1 MKTKFSELLRVK
13 KEALKEME
21 RAILAIS
28 RHIERRE
35 LEIEAILRE
44 ILEIKTPSLG
54 TYAEFLRIQEIKK
67 AHIGEID
74 QMRLEVAQL
83 KAERTLMRER
93 LKELNLDYEK
103 AKYLESLEI
112 QKVLARRKNQERAE
126 MDEISLMLYNTRSLA
141 NQNQRG
147 EIK

>member
-1 MKTKFSELLRVK
+1 MKTKFSEFLRVK

-21 RAILAIS
+21 RAILTIS
-28 RHIERRE
+28 QHIERRE

-44 ILEIKTPSLG
+44 ILEIKIPSLG

-74 QMRLEVAQL
+74 RMRLEVAQL

-141 NQNQRG
+141 N
-147 EIK
+147 

>member
-28 RHIERRE
+28 QHIERRE

-44 ILEIKTPSLG
+44 ILEIKIPSLG

-67 AHIGEID
+67 AHIEEID
-74 QMRLEVAQL
+74 RMRLEVAQL
-83 KAERTLMRER
+83 KAKRTLMRER

-141 NQNQRG
+141 N
-147 EIK
+147 

>member
-28 RHIERRE
+28 QHIERRE

-44 ILEIKTPSLG
+44 ILEIKIPSLG

-67 AHIGEID
+67 AHIEEID
-74 QMRLEVAQL
+74 RMRLEVAQL